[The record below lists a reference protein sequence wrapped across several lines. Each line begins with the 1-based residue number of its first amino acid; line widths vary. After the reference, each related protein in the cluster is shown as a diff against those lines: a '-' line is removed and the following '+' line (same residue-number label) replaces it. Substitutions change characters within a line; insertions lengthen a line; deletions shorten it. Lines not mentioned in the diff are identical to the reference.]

1 MSKLDLTDEDIASWE
16 LPFLEDTRQVDD
28 TKTNALNRQSTWKYE
43 PPEPE
48 EEILPPTAE
57 EIEAIREAAQK
68 EGFEQGKK
76 LGFEKGYEEG
86 KTQGLEEGT
95 QAGTEQ
101 GYQEGFAE
109 GQEQVNES
117 IASWQSMLE
126 HLHQPISQVDEALQ
140 SELVKLSV
148 SLARAVIRQEVQTN
162 PDILLTAL
170 QDALKTLPIQESSYQ
185 IQLHPDDIAIVMQ
198 AFSEEQIQQQNW
210 VFIET
215 PGMSRGG
222 CDVTTQN
229 NAVDVSIERRSKDVL
244 DKFLLQQGLSEVD
257 QE

>member
-1 MSKLDLTDEDIASWE
+1 MSKIDLTEEDIASWE

-28 TKTNALNRQSTWKYE
+28 TKTNAINRQSTWKYE

-57 EIEAIREAAQK
+57 EIEAIRSAAYN

-76 LGFEKGYEEG
+76 AGFEKGYDEG
-86 KTQGLEEGT
+86 KSQGLEEGT
-95 QAGTEQ
+95 QAGIEQ
-101 GYQEGFAE
+101 GHQEGLAAGE
-109 GQEQVNES
+109 EQVNTLIEG
-117 IASWQSMLE
+117 WQSMLE
-126 HLHQPISQVDEALQ
+126 HVHQPVAQVDDVLQ
-140 SELVKLSV
+140 SELVKLAV
-148 SLARAVIRQEVQTN
+148 SLARAVIRLEVQSN
-162 PDILLTAL
+162 PEILLAAL

-185 IQLHPDDIAIVMQ
+185 VHMHPEDIELVKK
-198 AFSEEQIQQQNW
+198 AFTEEQIRQQHW
-210 VFIET
+210 VFVDS

-222 CDVTTQN
+222 CDVSTKN

-244 DKFLLQQGLSEVD
+244 DKFLLQQGLSDID